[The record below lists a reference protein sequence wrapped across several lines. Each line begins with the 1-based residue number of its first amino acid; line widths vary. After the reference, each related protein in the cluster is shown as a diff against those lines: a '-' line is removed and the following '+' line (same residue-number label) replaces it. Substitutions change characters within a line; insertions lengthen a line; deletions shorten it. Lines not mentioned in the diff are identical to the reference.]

1 MPDEPTPQPDPTP
14 PEDAAPSPD
23 DSTPPTP
30 PEGASETPADAGA
43 GASGTAPEAS
53 ASPESAGP
61 DAASGEAGDTGSLE
75 DEWAAALAEQ
85 QSGSDPQAAADA
97 VAEAMAAAQAD
108 AGGSS
113 PAASGASPA
122 ASSPPAESFEPPPVQ
137 PPASGD
143 GFGTLEVLDDV
154 ELDLSVELG
163 RTELY
168 IEDVLKLGSGSV
180 IQLDKAAG
188 DPVDIYVNQR
198 LVARGEVLVLNDNFC
213 VRINEIVSPVP
224 ELDDPTQ

>member
-1 MPDEPTPQPDPTP
+1 MSDEPNAQPEQTP
-14 PEDAAPSPD
+14 PQDAGPQDSAPQDPAPDDAAPQ
-23 DSTPPTP
+23 TPPQD
-30 PEGASETPADAGA
+30 ASQPAAGSESA
-43 GASGTAPEAS
+43 EAQPAAEAS
-53 ASPESAGP
+53 SEPQGTQ
-61 DAASGEAGDTGSLE
+61 DGAAEGGALE
-75 DEWAAALAEQ
+75 DEWAAALADQ
-85 QSGSDPQAAADA
+85 QGSSDPQAAADA
-97 VAEAMAAAQAD
+97 IAEALAS
-108 AGGSS
+108 AGGSQPAAAPD
-113 PAASGASPA
+113 PAASPA
-122 ASSPPAESFEPPPVQ
+122 QAFEPPQVEP
-137 PPASGD
+137 PPANG
-143 GFGTLEVLDDV
+143 GFGSLEVLDDV
-154 ELDLSVELG
+154 ELDLWVELG

>member
-30 PEGASETPADAGA
+30 PDGASDASAEAAADAP
-43 GASGTAPEAS
+43 GTTPEAS
-53 ASPESAGP
+53 ASPQSAGA
-61 DAASGEAGDTGSLE
+61 DAVSDQAAEAGSLE

-85 QSGSDPQAAADA
+85 QGSSDPQAAADA
-97 VAEAMAAAQAD
+97 IAEAMAAAQAD
-108 AGGSS
+108 AGGSA
-113 PAASGASPA
+113 PAAGGASPA

>member
-1 MPDEPTPQPDPTP
+1 MPEEPTPQPEPNPTDPPAGADEPQAQNPSEPTP
-14 PEDAAPSPD
+14 PETPPADAAPSDATGGPVAD
-23 DSTPPTP
+23 AN
-30 PEGASETPADAGA
+30 EGGADAGETADA
-43 GASGTAPEAS
+43 G
-53 ASPESAGP
+53 
-61 DAASGEAGDTGSLE
+61 GSLE

-85 QSGSDPQAAADA
+85 QGTSDPQAAADA
-97 VAEAMAAAQAD
+97 VAQAMAAAQAQ
-108 AGGSS
+108 AQPAS
-113 PAASGASPA
+113 AASPEAGPA
-122 ASSPPAESFEPPPVQ
+122 GPPAQPFEPPEIQQ
-137 PPASGD
+137 PATASSA
-143 GFGTLEVLDDV
+143 GTLDVLDDV

-224 ELDDPTQ
+224 EMDDPTQ